1 MTVVATSAMRA
12 LPRALGRNVIAMA
25 SAVILVAALVCAIAA
40 PWLAPFDP
48 SAQNLAI
55 RLKPPFWS
63 GDAVSGHLLGT
74 DSLGRD
80 VLSRVLYGARISV
93 LVGVTATAL
102 AGVLGSV
109 AGLASGYFR
118 GRVDSALMRLADIQ
132 LSFPSILLALALV
145 AVLGNS
151 VVYVV
156 VVLGFTGW
164 VTYARVIR
172 AEVLSLR
179 SREFVDAARVIGVRD
194 LVILRRH
201 LLPNILAP
209 LTTVATLQVASM
221 IIIESSLSYL
231 GLGVP
236 ASVPTWGGMLSDG
249 QLYLTTSW
257 WVAVI
262 PGLVITMVTLSINIF
277 GDLLRDVAD
286 PKAYRG

>member
-1 MTVVATSAMRA
+1 MTAAAPSIVRG
-12 LPRALGRNVIAMA
+12 LQRALGRNVIATIA
-25 SAVILVAALVCAIAA
+25 AVVLVAAVVCAVAA

-48 SAQNLAI
+48 HAQNLAV
-55 RLKPPFWS
+55 RLRPPIWS
-63 GDAVSGHLLGT
+63 DGAAPGHLLGT
-74 DSLGRD
+74 DNLGRD
-80 VLSRVLYGARISV
+80 VLSRILYGSRISV
-93 LVGVTATAL
+93 LVGVSATAL
-102 AGVLGSV
+102 AGLLGCV
-109 AGLASGYFR
+109 AGLVAGYFG

-145 AVLGNS
+145 AVLGS
-151 VVYVV
+151 GVVYVV

-179 SREFVDAARVIGVRD
+179 SREFVEAARVIGVRD
-194 LVILRRH
+194 IVIVPRH
-201 LLPNILAP
+201 LLPNIMAP

-221 IIIESSLSYL
+221 IIVESSLSYL

-236 ASVPTWGGMLSDG
+236 ADVPTWGGMLSDG
-249 QLYLTTSW
+249 QLYLTTAW
-257 WVAVI
+257 WVAVL
-262 PGLVITMVTLSINIF
+262 PGVTITLVTLSINIF